1 MIQMKKTGLALG
13 GGAVLGAAHVGV
25 LKALDE
31 ASIKVDYIAGTS
43 IGAFVAA
50 FYAFGKSWK
59 EIQGIAAEL
68 RWIDIS
74 AISLSQFGLLSN
86 DKLGALI
93 EDHIGN
99 KNIEDAKIPLA
110 IIATDASSGE
120 KIVLT
125 EGSVSKAVQASTCIP
140 GIFKPVE
147 YKKSLLVDGGIVEN
161 VPVHSVKE
169 LGAEFTIG
177 VDLNA
182 KHAYQKPDNI
192 LDVIINSFHFI
203 LKTAA
208 TYQTEAA
215 DLLISPDL
223 SDFNRSDMDQV
234 DELMKKGYQDAKKAL
249 DSYLND

>member
-25 LKALDE
+25 IKALDE

-93 EDHIGN
+93 EEHIGN

-125 EGSVSKAVQASTCIP
+125 EGPVSKAVQASTCIP

-169 LGAEFTIG
+169 LGAEYTIG

-182 KHAYQKPDNI
+182 KHAYQMPDNI

-203 LKTAA
+203 MKTAA

-223 SDFNRSDMDQV
+223 SDFNRSDMEQV

-249 DSYLND
+249 DNYLND